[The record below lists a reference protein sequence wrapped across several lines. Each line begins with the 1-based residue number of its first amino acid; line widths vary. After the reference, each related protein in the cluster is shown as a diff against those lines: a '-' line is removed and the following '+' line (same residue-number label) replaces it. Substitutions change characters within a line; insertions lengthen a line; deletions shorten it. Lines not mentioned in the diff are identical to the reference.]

1 MKTRSQTV
9 WPKPLRTLELE
20 PRPGS
25 HKRRPRPRPKP
36 AGKGDPRAPKK
47 PPSAF
52 FYFMDDFRK
61 TYQQENPSVKSL
73 QEIGKACGEKWNT
86 MAFEEKVKYYDIAT
100 EKRAEFEKARIE
112 YNKKKESGE
121 LSEESN

>member
-47 PPSAF
+47 PPTAF
-52 FYFMDDFRK
+52 FYFMYVPRCVCASSPPF
-61 TYQQENPSVKSL
+61 
-73 QEIGKACGEKWNT
+73 CH
-86 MAFEEKVKYYDIAT
+86 
-100 EKRAEFEKARIE
+100 
-112 YNKKKESGE
+112 
-121 LSEESN
+121 